1 MVILII
7 AMNSRYQI
15 QGQINQ
21 GGVGIVLRAWDTRLQ
36 RIVAIKRFLP
46 PDHRSDGG
54 AIDPDLMR
62 EATVLSAMQHPNIVS
77 IYDVLPDDPGG
88 PCVVMEYLN
97 GKDLE
102 QAVTE
107 AAITVED
114 FYKVAEQ
121 TLDALSN
128 AHRLNLLHRDIKPA
142 NIQITWLANGTFIC
156 KFVDFGLARF
166 FEKPSKQTV
175 RADGTVMGSVY
186 YMAPEQLERGPL
198 DGRADLYSLGCVFY
212 YLLSMHRPF
221 EGQTIQ
227 QVIAAHLANSF
238 RPLRHYRPQ
247 LPGPLHEW
255 VHWLMERRAE
265 QRPADAAAALA
276 VLRRIQLGQP
286 PAWPGGP
293 RPTRRTAVIPSH
305 PASARPATKP
315 RRRRRRPLLRWLVPA
330 LSSTAL
336 LGIGAFAWHLWQ
348 VPSLSSSPSQAN
360 KAAST
365 VVSTGR
371 TAASHTASP
380 ALPSPALSPQPSP
393 PLAINP

>member
-1 MVILII
+1 MQILEIT
-7 AMNSRYQI
+7 MDSRYQI
-15 QGQINQ
+15 LEEINQ
-21 GGVGIVLRAWDTRLQ
+21 GGAGIIQRAWDTRLQ

-46 PDHRSDGG
+46 PGRRSDGG
-54 AIDPDLMR
+54 AIHPDLMR
-62 EATVLSAMQHPNIVS
+62 EATMLSAMQHPNIVS

-102 QAVTE
+102 QAV
-107 AAITVED
+107 AAAALTVAD

-121 TLDALSN
+121 TLDALSH

-142 NIQITWLANGTFIC
+142 NLQITWLANGTFIC

-175 RADGTVMGSVY
+175 RADGTVMGSVF

-212 YLLSMHRPF
+212 FLLSMHRPF
-221 EGQTIQ
+221 EGQTMQ
-227 QVIAAHLANSF
+227 QVIAAHLANNF

-247 LPGPLHEW
+247 LPEPLHDW

-276 VLRRIQLGQP
+276 VLRHIQLGQL
-286 PAWPGGP
+286 PA
-293 RPTRRTAVIPSH
+293 
-305 PASARPATKP
+305 
-315 RRRRRRPLLRWLVPA
+315 
-330 LSSTAL
+330 
-336 LGIGAFAWHLWQ
+336 
-348 VPSLSSSPSQAN
+348 
-360 KAAST
+360 
-365 VVSTGR
+365 
-371 TAASHTASP
+371 
-380 ALPSPALSPQPSP
+380 
-393 PLAINP
+393 